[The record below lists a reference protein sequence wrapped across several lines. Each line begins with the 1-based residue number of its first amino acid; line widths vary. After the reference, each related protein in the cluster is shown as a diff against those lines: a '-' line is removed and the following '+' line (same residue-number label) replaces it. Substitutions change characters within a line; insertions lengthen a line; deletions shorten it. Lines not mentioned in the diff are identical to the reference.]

1 MLKRLLNSGI
11 NIAVLG
17 ISVVLFLVALFGLL
31 SIGNAQKPETI
42 DILAAAQALNIGD
55 TIDQGDLIIKT
66 VFQDEN
72 TSLYIPAD
80 ESDSLPGSLAVLP
93 IHAGQPI
100 MRDSII
106 SPAAEGTRLSA
117 ALASYPSGNSLF
129 PFPLDAANVISP
141 DITAFLP
148 GDKIEI
154 TVVIGRRPQEIET
167 ATPEP
172 DFTLPDSLF
181 EAPEVIATII
191 PPSEEE
197 VAVEKAQQ
205 ELEERAFPPLA
216 KDLFPQ
222 GALVISIQGLPPEVV
237 DAGNLESATGTGTNT
252 SYNSFSQPER
262 LMLLIPDESRE
273 ELALSLQQG
282 NLLIISLIKEGQDG
296 PSTEFTYWDFEDLFK
311 LEHNQAGE

>member
-1 MLKRLLNSGI
+1 MFNRLLNSGI

-17 ISVVLFLVALFGLL
+17 VSVVLFLVALFGLL
-31 SIGNAQKPETI
+31 SVGNAQKPETI

-55 TIDQGDLIIKT
+55 TIGQGDLIIKT

-72 TSLYIPAD
+72 ASLYIPAD

-106 SPAAEGTRLSA
+106 SSAAEGTRLSA
-117 ALASYPSGNSLF
+117 ALAAYPSGNSLF
-129 PFPLDAANVISP
+129 PFPLDAANVIAP
-141 DITAFLP
+141 DISAFLP

-181 EAPEVIATII
+181 EAPEEVATITT
-191 PPSEEE
+191 PSEEE
-197 VAVEKAQQ
+197 VATEKAQQ

-222 GALVISIQGLPPEVV
+222 GALVISIQGLPPQEVT
-237 DAGNLESATGTGTNT
+237 DSNLESATGTGTNA
-252 SYNSFSQPER
+252 SYSSFYQPER
-262 LMLLIPDESRE
+262 LMLLIPDKSRE

-282 NLLIISLIKEGQDG
+282 NLLIVSLIKDGQDG
-296 PSTEFTYWDFEDLFK
+296 PSTGFTYWDFEDLFK
-311 LEHNQAGE
+311 LEHSQSGD

>member
-1 MLKRLLNSGI
+1 MFKRLLNSGI
-11 NIAVLG
+11 NVAVLG
-17 ISVVLFLVALFGLL
+17 ISVALFLVALFGLL

-55 TIDQGDLIIKT
+55 TIGQGDLIIKT

-72 TSLYIPAD
+72 ASLYILAE

-93 IHAGQPI
+93 IHVGQPF

-106 SPAAEGTRLSA
+106 SSAAKGTRLSA

-129 PFPLDAANVISP
+129 PFPLDAANVIAP
-141 DITAFLP
+141 DISAFLP
-148 GDKIEI
+148 GDKIAI
-154 TVVIGRRPQEIET
+154 TVVISRRPQEIET

-172 DFTLPDSLF
+172 DFNLPDSLF
-181 EAPEVIATII
+181 EAPEEVATIT

-222 GALVISIQGLPPEVV
+222 GALVISIQGLPPQEVS
-237 DAGNLESATGTGTNT
+237 DANLESATGTNT
-252 SYNSFSQPER
+252 SYSSFSQPER

-282 NLLIISLIKEGQDG
+282 NLLIVSLIKDAQDG
-296 PSTEFTYWDFEDLFK
+296 PSTGFTYWDFEDLFK

>member
-181 EAPEVIATII
+181 EAPEEIATIT

-222 GALVISIQGLPPEVV
+222 GALVISIQGLPPQQVESS
-237 DAGNLESATGTGTNT
+237 NLESATGTGTNT

-273 ELALSLQQG
+273 ELALALQQG
-282 NLLIISLIKEGQDG
+282 NLLIISLIKDGQDG
-296 PSTEFTYWDFEDLFK
+296 PSTGFTYWDFEDLFK